1 MRHPECPPGKDAPL
15 AETIARATTL
25 LAEMDL
31 NAGPVSW
38 LNPAPQC
45 WSVHF
50 QVEGCPPLAS
60 NGKGTSREACLA
72 GALGEFFERLA
83 TNFYFSDYFLDN
95 RETAAAAPGF
105 LFYPDEQWFPC
116 PPDQPP
122 PASNRQG
129 VELFGD
135 GLREFYDPDDQLT
148 AADLADHNCDPA
160 RGGICALPFTNLET
174 GQEIFL
180 PVGVL
185 NNLYV
190 SNGMAAGNSATEAS
204 AQALA
209 EILERH
215 VKNQVIAA
223 GLSLPE
229 VPSSRLHQLP
239 GVVAT
244 IARLREQQLELR
256 ILDASLGGQYPV
268 ICALLSN
275 HRTGGACA
283 AFGASCRF
291 AGAIERTVTELLQG
305 RSLEMLDDFPP
316 LCHDQQE
323 VADLFN
329 LESHFVNG
337 AGLLA
342 WRMFRDQPDF
352 TPAQWDFH
360 GDSRAE
366 WQQLLRLVHSRG
378 FAVYRAEYHHCGI
391 YTCRLV
397 VPGMSEI
404 YPVDD
409 LLYNNQARGGQLRGE
424 LLDLT
429 KKGGED
435 LIKLLQLIDSL
446 QLNDRQLVAE
456 AIGILFPPESA
467 WAGLTFG
474 ELKALLQLAIGR
486 RDDALAWCSWCL
498 DQDVLVGNRLRLFH
512 LLQTILLFELRGE
525 QFSAYRQNLVLF
537 YSEEELTRAEAVLC
551 GTVRFPDLA
560 EAPSWTALSA
570 DHCRLQEIYQ
580 RQNQR
585 KATWHEN
592 QQG

>member
-1 MRHPECPPGKDAPL
+1 MGHTECPPGKDAPL
-15 AETIARATTL
+15 SETIALGTRL
-25 LAEMDL
+25 LAEMNLD
-31 NAGPVSW
+31 AGPVSW
-38 LNPAPQC
+38 LNPAPHC

-50 QVEGCPPLAS
+50 QVKGCPPLAS

-95 RETAAAAPGF
+95 SKTAATAPDF

-116 PPDQPP
+116 SPEEPP
-122 PASNRQG
+122 PAENRHG

-135 GLREFYDPDDQLT
+135 GLRQFYDPDDQVT
-148 AADLADHNCDPA
+148 AADLADHNSDPA

-174 GQEIFL
+174 GQKIFL

-244 IARLREQQLELR
+244 IGRLRERALELR
-256 ILDASLGGQYPV
+256 ILDASLGGQFPV

-316 LCHDQQE
+316 LCHDQEE

-366 WQQLLRLVHSRG
+366 WQQLLQLVHTRG
-378 FAVYRAEYHHCGI
+378 FAVYRAEYRHCGI

-409 LLYNNQARGGQLRGE
+409 LLYNNRASGRQLRGE
-424 LLDLT
+424 LLDLP
-429 KKGGED
+429 KKGKEELD
-435 LIKLLQLIDSL
+435 RLLQLIDSL
-446 QLNDRQLVAE
+446 PLSDRQLVAE
-456 AIGILFPPESA
+456 AIGILFPPDSA
-467 WAGLTFG
+467 WAGLTLG
-474 ELKALLQLAIGR
+474 ELKALLQLAIGHKEE
-486 RDDALAWCSWCL
+486 ALAWCNWCL
-498 DQDVLVGNRLRLFH
+498 DQGVLAENRLRFFK
-512 LLQTILLFELRGE
+512 LLQTILRFESAGE
-525 QFSAYRQNLVLF
+525 EFSTYRQNLGLF
-537 YSEEELTRAEAVLC
+537 YSEEELGRAEA
-551 GTVRFPDLA
+551 
-560 EAPSWTALSA
+560 
-570 DHCRLQEIYQ
+570 
-580 RQNQR
+580 
-585 KATWHEN
+585 
-592 QQG
+592 

>member
-1 MRHPECPPGKDAPL
+1 MGHTECPPGKDAPL
-15 AETIARATTL
+15 SETIALGTRL
-25 LAEMDL
+25 LAEMNLD
-31 NAGPVSW
+31 AGPVSW
-38 LNPAPQC
+38 LNPAPHC

-50 QVEGCPPLAS
+50 QVKGCPPLAS

-95 RETAAAAPGF
+95 SKTAATAPDF

-116 PPDQPP
+116 SPEEPP
-122 PASNRQG
+122 PAENRHG

-135 GLREFYDPDDQLT
+135 GLRQFYDPDDQLT
-148 AADLADHNCDPA
+148 AADLADHNSDPG

-174 GQEIFL
+174 GQKIFL

-229 VPSSRLHQLP
+229 VPSSGLHQLP

-244 IARLREQQLELR
+244 IGRLRERALELR
-256 ILDASLGGQYPV
+256 ILDASLGGQFPV

-316 LCHDQQE
+316 LCHDQEE

-352 TPAQWDFH
+352 TPTQWDFH
-360 GDSRAE
+360 GDSRTE
-366 WQQLLRLVHSRG
+366 WQQLLQLVHTRG
-378 FAVYRAEYHHCGI
+378 FAVYRAEYRHCGI

-409 LLYNNQARGGQLRGE
+409 LLYNNRASGGQLRGE

-429 KKGGED
+429 KKGKEELG
-435 LIKLLQLIDSL
+435 KLLQLIDSL
-446 QLNDRQLVAE
+446 PLSDRQLVAE
-456 AIGILFPPESA
+456 AIGILFPPDSA
-467 WAGLTFG
+467 WAGLTLG
-474 ELKALLQLAIGR
+474 ELKALLQLALGR
-486 RDDALAWCSWCL
+486 REEALAWCNWCL
-498 DQDVLVGNRLRLFH
+498 DQGVLAENRLRLFQ
-512 LLQTILLFELRGE
+512 LLQTILLLESGGE
-525 QFSAYRQNLVLF
+525 QCNAYRQNLGLF
-537 YSEEELTRAEAVLC
+537 YSEDELGRAEAVLC
-551 GTVRFPDLA
+551 GNLRFPGLT

-580 RQNQR
+580 RQNQG
-585 KATWHEN
+585 KAAWHKN
-592 QQG
+592 QPG